1 MHFGKAEHENIFW
14 LWSLIITGLRDF
26 HQPPFLLQS
35 TVEIRQITFFALGY
49 MDEISALP
57 SCIQPRKTRNL
68 STPFWKSNQNPLGR
82 PKATM
87 LSFTQPISNQK
98 KKEMEPRQEK
108 KKRKEKQRQRE
119 MATPLYT
126 SNQSPL
132 PMVGPRATSLQAT
145 GFVPQLLK
153 TTKKL
158 ELILTACSYFS

>member
-1 MHFGKAEHENIFW
+1 
-14 LWSLIITGLRDF
+14 
-26 HQPPFLLQS
+26 
-35 TVEIRQITFFALGY
+35 
-49 MDEISALP
+49 MDEFSALP

-108 KKRKEKQRQRE
+108 KEKKNRDSERW
-119 MATPLYT
+119 PLRYI
-126 SNQSPL
+126 Q
-132 PMVGPRATSLQAT
+132 ATSLPCLWAT